1 MFIQGGCHF
10 QDSLFFYKIFAV
22 FPKYPAPAA
31 KTGHHSTYD
40 DAVEDL
46 DYFGNVRNIPK
57 EKLVLGV
64 PLYGYGFCH

>member
-31 KTGHHSTYD
+31 KPVIIQLMMMQWKTLIIS
-40 DAVEDL
+40 EM
-46 DYFGNVRNIPK
+46 
-57 EKLVLGV
+57 
-64 PLYGYGFCH
+64 